1 MPFLA
6 RGPGIPAGTVCDH
19 IVQNVDFAPTWLEI
33 AGVPI
38 PRHYQGD
45 SFLASLRGT
54 APAQSPDQVAYH
66 RYWMHK
72 DGNNNAYV
80 CASFPVSGPNSTRLL
95 KKILTK

>member
-6 RGPGIPAGTVCDH
+6 RGPGIPAGSVCDD
-19 IVQNVDFAPTWLEI
+19 IVQNVDFAPTWLEL

-38 PRHYQGD
+38 PRYYQGD
-45 SFLASLRGT
+45 SFLSNLRGT
-54 APAQSPDQVAYH
+54 APTQSPDAVAYH

-80 CASFPVSGPNSTRLL
+80 SYNLHIGKNKELTRKGALWNP
-95 KKILTK
+95 